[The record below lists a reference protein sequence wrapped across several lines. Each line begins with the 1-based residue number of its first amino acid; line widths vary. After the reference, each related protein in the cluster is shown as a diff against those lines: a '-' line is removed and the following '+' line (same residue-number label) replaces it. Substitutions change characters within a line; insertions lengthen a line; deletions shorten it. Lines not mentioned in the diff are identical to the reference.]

1 MSATHNPDDD
11 LAIITGSLIGVL
23 FYTCAVLG
31 CVKVYQCRWLINEY
45 DDYDATDDDAPT
57 LRGPLLEENGGDDDE
72 EADVVAC
79 RRRREAVVMAGPQD
93 V

>member
-1 MSATHNPDDD
+1 MSTPRDPDDD

-31 CVKVYQCRWLINEY
+31 CVKVYQCRWLI
-45 DDYDATDDDAPT
+45 DDYDDCDDAAPPP
-57 LRGPLLEENGGDDDE
+57 LQGPLLEEDGDDE
-72 EADVVAC
+72 GVVAC
-79 RRRREAVVMAGPQD
+79 RRRRETVVMAGPQD